1 LHDVD
6 RALLDL
12 HPYGSLPS
20 VSRAPIQ
27 IFAYQLEPAIAIAR
41 DGAERVLIADG
52 VGLGKTVQAGIILLE
67 LARQDEACR
76 ALILAPAGLRAQWR
90 TELTDRLGLE
100 ATLADSRW
108 LKSASADRPAH
119 VNPWSMPGI
128 YVASHDLVKRPEILR
143 PLEEVTWDAVV
154 IDEAHVATSGTD
166 RRAALHAIALRS
178 RHVVLLTA
186 TPHDGNPQEHEALA
200 RIGQRHDRDEALV
213 VFRRARADVRQGT
226 ARRTRVL
233 AVKPSRAERE
243 MYDLLERYS
252 RRLWHEAAA
261 RHDDR
266 ARLVSIVLRKRALSS
281 ARSLLS
287 SIERR
292 LMLLTDTAHAWQL
305 SLPLGP
311 DPDEDPVTDDEP
323 LADLGTPGLADAG
336 AERQWLTRIAK
347 TARNATADER
357 KRSCL
362 LRFLI
367 RAREPVIIFTEYRD
381 TLKELAKSAA
391 AAGHSVS
398 VLHGG
403 MDAAERGAVQS
414 AFNESGGI
422 LLATDAASEG
432 LNLHHRCRV
441 VVHFELPWNPSRLE
455 QRAGRV
461 DRLGQSRIVHELAF
475 VMEHTVERLVLAPL
489 AKRLAAAG
497 QAGRRAFSALSESAI
512 AATVMAGEPLP
523 YSSDSGSA
531 ASCEQSPSAASPEL
545 AAAEA
550 TRLEVQRCLAR
561 RSADLPGSSRNSI
574 VAARIR
580 TRRIPPG
587 LYFLF
592 VVAIT
597 GDEGTTIHSE
607 SQLIRVELNPTVDRG
622 SALSQAQLQ
631 DIIAALGSGQDALL
645 AEMACQHDVQSLKEI
660 AALAAARSSRVRRRQ
675 EAVRSQLA
683 SGQPLASQLLVQP
696 GLFDRRWFR
705 AAKRQ
710 QAALA
715 LDDSGGHHVE
725 GMEAATSVLT
735 SAELLAALHVTN
747 GV

>member
-1 LHDVD
+1 
-6 RALLDL
+6 
-12 HPYGSLPS
+12 
-20 VSRAPIQ
+20 
-27 IFAYQLEPAIAIAR
+27 
-41 DGAERVLIADG
+41 
-52 VGLGKTVQAGIILLE
+52 
-67 LARQDEACR
+67 
-76 ALILAPAGLRAQWR
+76 
-90 TELTDRLGLE
+90 
-100 ATLADSRW
+100 
-108 LKSASADRPAH
+108 
-119 VNPWSMPGI
+119 
-128 YVASHDLVKRPEILR
+128 
-143 PLEEVTWDAVV
+143 
-154 IDEAHVATSGTD
+154 
-166 RRAALHAIALRS
+166 
-178 RHVVLLTA
+178 
-186 TPHDGNPQEHEALA
+186 
-200 RIGQRHDRDEALV
+200 
-213 VFRRARADVRQGT
+213 
-226 ARRTRVL
+226 
-233 AVKPSRAERE
+233 

-261 RHDDR
+261 RHDER

-292 LMLLTDTAHAWQL
+292 LMLLTDTSRAWQL

-323 LADLGTPGLADAG
+323 LSDLGAPGLADAG
-336 AERQWLTRIAK
+336 AEREWLTRIARA
-347 TARNATADER
+347 ARNATADER
-357 KRSCL
+357 KLSRL
-362 LRFLI
+362 LRFLT

-391 AAGHSVS
+391 TAGHSVS

-403 MDAAERGAVQS
+403 LEAAERAAVQS

-475 VMEHTVERLVLAPL
+475 VMEHTAERLVLAPL
-489 AKRLAAAG
+489 TKRLAAAG
-497 QAGRRAFSALSESAI
+497 QAGRPAFSALSESAI

-523 YSSDSGSA
+523 CSSGGGSA

-545 AAAEA
+545 GAAEA
-550 TRLEVQRCLAR
+550 TRLEVQRRLAQ
-561 RSADLPGSSRNSI
+561 RSADQPDSSRRSI

-592 VVAIT
+592 GVAIT
-597 GDEGTTIHSE
+597 GEDGATIHSE
-607 SQLIRVELNPTVDRG
+607 PRLVRVELN
-622 SALSQAQLQ
+622 ALAHAQLQ
-631 DIIAALGSGQDALL
+631 DIIAALGSGPGALL
-645 AEMACQHDVQSLKEI
+645 AEIACQHDAPSLKEI
-660 AALAAARSSRVRRRQ
+660 DALAAARNDRVQRRL
-675 EAVRSQLA
+675 EAMRAQLA
-683 SGQPLASQLLVQP
+683 GDRPLASQLLVQA

-705 AAKRQ
+705 AAAKRQ

-715 LDDSGGHHVE
+715 LDDSGGRHGE
-725 GMEAATSVLT
+725 GMEAPRSVST

-747 GV
+747 GT